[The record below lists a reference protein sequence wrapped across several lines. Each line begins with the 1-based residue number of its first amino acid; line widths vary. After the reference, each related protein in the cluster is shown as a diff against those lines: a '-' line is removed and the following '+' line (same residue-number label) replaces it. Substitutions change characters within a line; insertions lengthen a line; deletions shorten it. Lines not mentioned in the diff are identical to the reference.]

1 MFFSLKLEGVNM
13 TTDVFQDTELDLVL
27 EAIPVTGY
35 KKVIKVTDRSS
46 NLTAIISMH
55 STDLGPALGGTRIFP
70 YHSFDQALTDVLR
83 LSMGMSYKSAIA
95 GTGFGGGKA
104 VIIADPRFDKTEKL
118 LLSYAAAINAL
129 KGEFITAEDSGTDEN
144 DLTIMSQKTKYIAG
158 LSHEKSGGNPSR
170 FTAWGVYRGIQA
182 TLQALFGN
190 DSVQG
195 RKIAIQGLGC
205 VGSLLADFLF
215 WNGADLIVTDTNSNA
230 LKMAERKYGA
240 KVVSPEEI
248 YSQECD
254 IFAPCAFGGVIND
267 DTIPLLRCKAVA
279 GGANNQLLH
288 DQHADELKLKNILY
302 APDFVINAGGLINI
316 AQELELEGYHHALPL
331 KKTNEIYTSLLSIY
345 DSAKQQSISTNQSAK
360 QLAEERMR
368 TGTGM
373 RQGSPYFHCVE

>member
-1 MFFSLKLEGVNM
+1 M

>member
-1 MFFSLKLEGVNM
+1 
-13 TTDVFQDTELDLVL
+13 
-27 EAIPVTGY
+27 
-35 KKVIKVTDRSS
+35 
-46 NLTAIISMH
+46 
-55 STDLGPALGGTRIFP
+55 
-70 YHSFDQALTDVLR
+70 
-83 LSMGMSYKSAIA
+83 
-95 GTGFGGGKA
+95 
-104 VIIADPRFDKTEKL
+104 
-118 LLSYAAAINAL
+118 
-129 KGEFITAEDSGTDEN
+129 
-144 DLTIMSQKTKYIAG
+144 
-158 LSHEKSGGNPSR
+158 
-170 FTAWGVYRGIQA
+170 
-182 TLQALFGN
+182 
-190 DSVQG
+190 
-195 RKIAIQGLGC
+195 
-205 VGSLLADFLF
+205 
-215 WNGADLIVTDTNSNA
+215 
-230 LKMAERKYGA
+230 MAERKYGA